1 MIYALCGPG
10 GAGKDT
16 ILDKI
21 HKKGLAKSV
30 VSYTTRP
37 KRRGEIEGK
46 SYHFISREDF
56 EAKIQSGEFVEHVQ
70 FNDNY
75 YGLPSRDFD
84 DAFDQGIDS
93 IVVVESE
100 GLKQLQKL
108 YPGQIEAIYVF
119 TSAAELRNRMHERG
133 DKPATVDARMAR
145 LDLERQLLEG
155 LYQYK
160 VRNGDRHLQLAVDMV
175 ASIIKA
181 NLARVQPHEITLPGT
196 QSIDPGLHG
205 GSSPRAPEHGC

>member
-21 HKKGLAKSV
+21 HKKGLAKPV

-46 SYHFISREDF
+46 SYHFISREEF
-56 EAKIQSGEFVEHVQ
+56 EAKIARGEFVESVQ
-70 FNDNY
+70 FNGNY
-75 YGLPSRDFD
+75 YGLPSHDFD
-84 DAFDQGIDS
+84 HAFDMGIDCM
-93 IVVVESE
+93 VVVESE

-108 YPGQIEAIYVF
+108 YPGQIEAVYVF
-119 TSAAELRNRMHERG
+119 TNSEELRNRMHERG
-133 DKPATVDARMAR
+133 DKPVTVDARMAR
-145 LDLERQLLEG
+145 LDLERQLLDG

-160 VRNGDRHLQLAVDMV
+160 VRNGDGHLQLAVDMV

-181 NLARVQPHEITLPGT
+181 NLARVSQHETKVPGT
-196 QSIDPGLHG
+196 QSSSTGVHG
-205 GSSPRAPEHGC
+205 GTPPRAPEHGC

>member
-21 HKKGLAKSV
+21 HKKGLAKAV

-37 KRRGEIEGK
+37 RRKGEKDGK
-46 SYHFISREDF
+46 AYHFISREAF
-56 EAKIQSGEFVEHVQ
+56 ESRIASGEFVEHVQ
-70 FNDNY
+70 FNGNY
-75 YGLPSRDFD
+75 YGLPSHDFD
-84 DAFDQGIDS
+84 EALDLGIDS

-100 GLKQLQKL
+100 GLKQLQTL
-108 YPGQIEAIYVF
+108 YPGQVEAIYVF

-133 DKPATVDARMAR
+133 DAPVTVEARMSR

-160 VRNGDRHLQLAVDMV
+160 VRNGDGHLDEAVSMV
-175 ASIIKA
+175 SSIIKA
-181 NLARVQPHEITLPGT
+181 NLARVQPHAVALSGT
-196 QSIDPGLHG
+196 QSVNPGLHG